1 MARWAVMTVALFGAL
16 QQGPKEQLR
25 TAIKDME
32 VRGAWIYDDLDAG
45 FAEARASGKPML
57 VVFR

>member
-1 MARWAVMTVALFGAL
+1 MMRLAILALVAL

-25 TAIKDME
+25 TALKDTE
-32 VRGAWIYDDLDAG
+32 VQGAWIYDDLDAG
-45 FAEARASGKPML
+45 FAEAKKTGRPML